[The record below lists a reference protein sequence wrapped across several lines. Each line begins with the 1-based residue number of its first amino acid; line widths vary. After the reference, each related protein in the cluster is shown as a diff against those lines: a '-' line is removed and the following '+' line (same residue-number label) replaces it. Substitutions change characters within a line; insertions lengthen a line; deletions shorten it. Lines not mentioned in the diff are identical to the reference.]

1 MDQSEGVSFGF
12 FERHIEEFSI
22 SILPLIW
29 FSYIDHIFGES
40 CCFPLRLLPCVFI
53 TVLSLMGLLYI
64 FDLHACRHVCVTLD
78 HCVPWSHHSHTHTH
92 MGLVKAR
99 PNPERPESSG
109 RALGLG
115 PLQLATGSQESN
127 NWVASQLQGT
137 ARLFLQRSQIGGKWV
152 ITGSEIDSM
161 ITALQSFK

>member
-40 CCFPLRLLPCVFI
+40 CCFPLRLVPCVFI

-78 HCVPWSHHSHTHTH
+78 HCVPWGHHSHTHTH
-92 MGLVKAR
+92 TWAWLRLILTQRGQSPVGEPWVWA
-99 PNPERPESSG
+99 PSSWQQE
-109 RALGLG
+109 AKNLI
-115 PLQLATGSQESN
+115 TGWLLNYREQ
-127 NWVASQLQGT
+127 QGFFSKG
-137 ARLFLQRSQIGGKWV
+137 ARLA
-152 ITGSEIDSM
+152 ENE
-161 ITALQSFK
+161 